1 MIFQDFYF
9 DSKRNTNFSAMEKSV
24 MLAGQKPLTVYLKEV
39 WEFRSLILTFAY
51 RDLRVQYAQTF
62 LGLLWSVI
70 QPLTGLLIFNF
81 FFQKVIHINLNVPY
95 AVFAFTGIMGWF
107 YFTQL
112 VAQAGTA
119 LTSNHELIRKIHF
132 PRLILPLSKVM
143 IGLAEFLISFVLL
156 ILLMLITDCNFSYK
170 LIFLPLVII
179 ANIISGLSIGIWLC
193 ALTIRFR
200 DLHHI
205 IPFLVGFGIWLT
217 PVFYPSTFVPQDYN
231 WIYFFHPVANVISL
245 YRWIILDTPVNLI
258 QVSVSLVVAMVLF
271 ISGLVFFVRNEKFI
285 SDYL

>member
-1 MIFQDFYF
+1 
-9 DSKRNTNFSAMEKSV
+9 
-24 MLAGQKPLTVYLKEV
+24 
-39 WEFRSLILTFAY
+39 
-51 RDLRVQYAQTF
+51 
-62 LGLLWSVI
+62 
-70 QPLTGLLIFNF
+70 
-81 FFQKVIHINLNVPY
+81 
-95 AVFAFTGIMGWF
+95 MGWF

-119 LTSNHELIRKIHF
+119 LTANHELIRKIHF

-143 IGLAEFLISFVLL
+143 IGLAEFLISFALL
-156 ILLMLITDCNFSYK
+156 VILMLFTNCSFSYK
-170 LIFLPLVII
+170 LFFLPLVIT
-179 ANIISGLSIGIWLC
+179 ANIISGLCIGIWLC

-217 PVFYPSTFVPQDYN
+217 PVFYPTTFVPQNLN

-245 YRWIILDTPVNLI
+245 YRWIILDSPVNFL
-258 QVSVSLVVAMVLF
+258 QVGVSLFFALVLL
-271 ISGLVFFVRNEKFI
+271 ISGLIFFVRNEKFV

>member
-1 MIFQDFYF
+1 
-9 DSKRNTNFSAMEKSV
+9 MEKRV
-24 MLAGQKPLTVYLKEV
+24 IEAGQKSLIVYLKEV
-39 WEFRSLILTFAY
+39 WKFRSLILTFAY
-51 RDLRVQYAQTF
+51 RDLKVQYAQTF

-81 FFQKVIHINLNVPY
+81 FFQKVVHINVNAPY

-107 YFTQL
+107 FFTQL
-112 VAQAGTA
+112 VAQAGTS
-119 LTSNHELIRKIHF
+119 LTGNQELIRKIHF
-132 PRLILPLSKVM
+132 PRLILPISKIL
-143 IGLAEFLISFVLL
+143 IGLTEFLISFFLL
-156 ILLMLITDCNFSYK
+156 IVLMFITDCNFSSK

-179 ANIISGLSIGIWLC
+179 ANVISGLCIGIWLC

-217 PVFYPSTFVPQDYN
+217 PVFYPTTFVPQNYN

-245 YRWIILDTPVNLI
+245 YRWIILDTPANFLQI
-258 QVSVSLVVAMVLF
+258 SVSLLIAFVLL
-271 ISGLVFFVRNEKFI
+271 ISGIVFFVRNEKFI